1 MRPKKYGKTIPMTFV
16 KEEVIAA
23 VEEIMQKQSVTRA
36 EAVRRILD
44 MGLIYMAIYGDE

>member
-16 KEEVIAA
+16 NEEVIAA

-36 EAVRRILD
+36 EAVRKILD